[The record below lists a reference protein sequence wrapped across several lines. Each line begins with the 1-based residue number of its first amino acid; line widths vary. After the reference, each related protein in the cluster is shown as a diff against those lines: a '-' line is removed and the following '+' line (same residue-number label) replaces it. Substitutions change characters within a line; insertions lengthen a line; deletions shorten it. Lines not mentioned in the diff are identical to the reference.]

1 MKYTVWLHYD
11 DIDGT
16 MYTDGGA
23 KVIINIEADDDATA
37 YALAAHL
44 RNRLH
49 ADYYT
54 MEEE

>member
-37 YALAAHL
+37 
-44 RNRLH
+44 NRAQNH
-49 ADYYT
+49 T
-54 MEEE
+54 C